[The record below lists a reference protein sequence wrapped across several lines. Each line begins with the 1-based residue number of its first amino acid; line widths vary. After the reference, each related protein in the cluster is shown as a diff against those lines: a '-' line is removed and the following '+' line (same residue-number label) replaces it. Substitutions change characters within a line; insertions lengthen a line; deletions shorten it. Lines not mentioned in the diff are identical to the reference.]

1 MHQISIIERIKE
13 ATSISNNP
21 SEILN
26 EPLNPSKP
34 EEKLLSIL
42 SSSDENK
49 ADMSY
54 AGLTLGDL
62 IYDTMRLDPRVVEG
76 IDFAK
81 TEDLGGLFQLKFAA
95 NYDILNDIPQG
106 EFTRLKGYV
115 GERFVEQQLQSEG
128 MEVEF
133 PPDPNQAGYDL
144 LVNGDEFQVKCVAD
158 ISSVSN
164 HFEKYPDIPV
174 FINEEISESLVDVP
188 NVYPVNG
195 FSLEA
200 VENSTRETIEAGGEV
215 LDYEIPL
222 IALSVAIGKN
232 AYSFLRGKTDLKHGA
247 INVAYDAVGGVAGGE
262 RTRLFRFSFIRR
274 LTRPLWSHSWR
285 PTRSC
290 WWSNLWKTSLIQS
303 KKVYSYI

>member
-1 MHQISIIERIKE
+1 MEELSIIERIKD
-13 ATSISNNP
+13 ATKESNNP
-21 SEILN
+21 SEILSQ
-26 EPLNPSKP
+26 PLNPSKP
-34 EEKLLSIL
+34 EEELLSIL
-42 SSSDENK
+42 SSSDETK
-49 ADMSY
+49 ADLSF

-95 NYDILNDIPQG
+95 NYDTLKDIAPG

-115 GERFVEQQLQSEG
+115 GERFVASELQSQG

-174 FINEEISESLVDVP
+174 FINEEIFESLEDMP

-200 VENSTRETIEAGGEV
+200 VENSTRETIEARRG
-215 LDYEIPL
+215 
-222 IALSVAIGKN
+222 SV
-232 AYSFLRGKTDLKHGA
+232 
-247 INVAYDAVGGVAGGE
+247 
-262 RTRLFRFSFIRR
+262 RL
-274 LTRPLWSHSWR
+274 
-285 PTRSC
+285 
-290 WWSNLWKTSLIQS
+290 
-303 KKVYSYI
+303 